1 MAISITHAR
10 VSESEGVVP
19 TANVYGGKGT
29 IDIGYFFRHEG
40 FAEPALLLI
49 YTLPPGASEGMHTH
63 GPGEE
68 AGSFDE
74 FYYVISGSG
83 EMSVDGD
90 CVQVTAGDYVYVPNG
105 VPHGIANTSG
115 THPLKVHLT
124 ALTRD

>member
-1 MAISITHAR
+1 MAISIKHLR
-10 VSESEGVVP
+10 VPDTQGVVP

-29 IDIGYFFRHEG
+29 IDIGYFFRQEG

-49 YTLPPGASEGMHTH
+49 YTLPPGASEGLHTH

-68 AGSFDE
+68 SGSFDE

-83 EMSVDGD
+83 DMSIDGD
-90 CVQVTAGDYVYVPNG
+90 CVPVTAGDYVYVPNG
-105 VPHGIANTSG
+105 VPHGIANTSD
-115 THPLKVHLT
+115 TDPLKVHLT